1 METNKKYPRTYHLPF
16 SPGTTSD
23 DRKLSADW
31 FKDYE
36 GKEIMISEKLDGEAT
51 AMNIQDV
58 YARSHG
64 APTRTD
70 WSLNLWEPNSGLYW
84 RLRSLI
90 GEHEMIYGENLY
102 GIHSISYDRLPA
114 YWFMYAANDG
124 ERWYGWDE
132 VEEMAKILEVPT
144 VPVLWRGIA
153 ESEKQVTELIMKFV
167 NEPSVFGPE
176 REGVVMR
183 TVEGFPFEEN
193 GEEAFPHHVCKWV
206 RPHHVKTDQ
215 FWARNWKR
223 AKLIYEIEQ
232 EQNKKEK

>member
-23 DRKLSADW
+23 DRKLSVDW
-31 FKDYE
+31 FKDYK
-36 GKEIMISEKLDGEAT
+36 GKEIVLTAKMDGENN

-58 YARSHG
+58 YARSHA
-64 APTRTD
+64 APNRYP
-70 WSLNLWEPNSGLYW
+70 WALNLWDPNGGLYW
-84 RLRSLI
+84 KIKPML
-90 GEHEMIYGENLY
+90 GETEMVYGENLY
-102 GIHSISYDRLPA
+102 GIHSIVYDKLPA
-114 YWFMYAANDG
+114 YWFMFAANDG
-124 ERWYGWDE
+124 ERWYSWDE

-153 ESEKQVTELIMKFV
+153 ESEKQITDLILDFV
-167 NEPSVFGPE
+167 QQPEIYGPE